1 MSFPTQHIYKFATS
15 SHSKPGLFGTTTL
28 TLLLPWFVDVLARN
42 SRTWSSKDSRSDP
55 CLPVG
60 SCVSMRLSPEPSLH
74 QVPES
79 AIHPKFGLSTV
90 EIPGS
95 RMLVTP
101 PPVESRFPN
110 SAHSRIRDFAGPRL
124 PRIANFLLL
133 KNML

>member
-1 MSFPTQHIYKFATS
+1 
-15 SHSKPGLFGTTTL
+15 
-28 TLLLPWFVDVLARN
+28 
-42 SRTWSSKDSRSDP
+42 
-55 CLPVG
+55 
-60 SCVSMRLSPEPSLH
+60 MRLSLEPSLH

-79 AIHPKFGLSTV
+79 SILPKFGLSTV

-101 PPVESRFPN
+101 PPAEPRFPN

-124 PRIANFLLL
+124 PRIANSLLL